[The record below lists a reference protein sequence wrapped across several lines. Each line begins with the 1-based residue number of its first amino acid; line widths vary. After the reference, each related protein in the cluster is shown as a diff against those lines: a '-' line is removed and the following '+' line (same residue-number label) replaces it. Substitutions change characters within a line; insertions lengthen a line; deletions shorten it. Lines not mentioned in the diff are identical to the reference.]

1 MIDLKKCLSDW
12 EGFLVSG
19 THDELVDLVFSDE
32 SDQYAFIGARGFFDT
47 GKKRD
52 LIPDGYLLR
61 GVFELGEI
69 LSGTSLF
76 LVLYVFARQG
86 FKECRFSTLKLKK
99 PLVAK
104 AREPRGAGIFARF
117 RSIDLVTICKHIFR
131 LLRTTRMEGLQIA
144 PQGLE
149 PSSACL
155 RKT

>member
-19 THDELVDLVFSDE
+19 THDELVDLVFLTNLTNMPSSAPE
-32 SDQYAFIGARGFFDT
+32 VSSIPGKSAISFLMVIFCAAFLSLARF
-47 GKKRD
+47 
-52 LIPDGYLLR
+52 
-61 GVFELGEI
+61 
-69 LSGTSLF
+69 
-76 LVLYVFARQG
+76 
-86 FKECRFSTLKLKK
+86 C
-99 PLVAK
+99 
-104 AREPRGAGIFARF
+104 REPRSFWCSTYSHVKDSKNVDSRRSSLRSPWLPKRVNRAGAGIFARF